1 MQFRSKVSPRGTR
14 FRVGSGGRREAR
26 GFRTPRVLLAGL
38 ALAWLGACEGTG
50 EILDGANPGAN
61 PAVNPGGA
69 SGDKGGFGTSDI
81 PVGNGSGVAGG
92 TISASCKPGT
102 PPATTPA
109 RIWRLSDE
117 QIHAAIADLIPGISV
132 PDVTTTGRAKGEF
145 INMSELFPV
154 DGALAVDLRSAAR
167 AVAGEAVKTMSARL
181 GCAAGQDERTC
192 AQDYVQ
198 RFASR
203 AFRRPLASDD
213 KTALMTL
220 FATGAATSTAD
231 GVRLVME
238 GVLQSPSFL
247 YRTELGQGASKS
259 GELPPHELAT
269 ALSFFLLNSIPDEAL
284 WATAL
289 DGSLARQDVY
299 DAQVKRLLDLPRV
312 RANIGRIFLKWTGLG
327 AGVTTELASE
337 DYPLYDEPMKQSLS
351 EEATRF
357 FAGLVGQGG
366 TVGDLMTSRK
376 AFVDKRVAG
385 LYGVPYTGSG
395 DFVETTLPADQRSGI
410 LTLSSLIVAKSHGHA
425 VVHRG
430 KWIRK
435 ELFCQDIPSPPPGTN
450 LMPPETLNLSERE
463 FAAFRLGDA
472 TCGGCH
478 KQMDPLGLAFE
489 AYDALGRYATRD
501 KAGKSIDTTGEI
513 TGTDVDGKVTGGVE
527 LAQKLAGSQQVRL
540 CIEAKMYAYALGRE
554 VGGDAD
560 TCEVQRL
567 DTQVAA
573 SGGRLLDMMAAVA
586 GSSAF
591 RVRNGGQ

>member
-1 MQFRSKVSPRGTR
+1 MQFRSKVSPRGTNV
-14 FRVGSGGRREAR
+14 RVGGAAWA
-26 GFRTPRVLLAGL
+26 PRFFCFAL
-38 ALAWLGACEGTG
+38 ALAGISACQTDG
-50 EILDGANPGAN
+50 EILDGPG
-61 PAVNPGGA
+61 PSPGPIDRGA
-69 SGDKGGFGTSDI
+69 SSGNGNGQTGGFGTSS
-81 PVGNGSGVAGG
+81 VGGVATG
-92 TISASCKPGT
+92 TVSAMCKPGT

-117 QIHAAIADLIPGISV
+117 QIHAAIADLIPGVTV
-132 PDVTTTGRAKGEF
+132 PDVTTSGRAKGEF

-167 AVAGEAVKTMSARL
+167 SVAGEAIKTMSARL
-181 GCAAGQDERTC
+181 GCAAGQDEKTC

-198 RFASR
+198 RFAAR
-203 AFRRPLASDD
+203 AFRRPLSADD
-213 KTALMTL
+213 KTALMAL

-247 YRTELGQGASKS
+247 YRTELAGGAT
-259 GELPPHELAT
+259 GEMAPHEMAT
-269 ALSFFLLNSIPDEAL
+269 ALSFFLLNSIPDEPL
-284 WATAL
+284 WAAAL
-289 DGSLARQDVY
+289 DGSLARKDVY

-312 RANIGRIFLKWTGLG
+312 RANIGRVFLKWTGLG

-337 DYPLYDEPMKQSLS
+337 DYPLYDDAMKQSLS

-357 FAGLVGQGG
+357 FGGLVGSGG
-366 TVGDLMTSRK
+366 TVADLMTSRK
-376 AFVDKRVAG
+376 AFVDKRIAG

-395 DFVETTLPADQRSGI
+395 DFVETMLPADQRSGI
-410 LTLSSLIVAKSHGHA
+410 LTLSSQIVAKSHGHA

-435 ELFCQDIPSPPPGTN
+435 ELFCEDIPSPPPGTN
-450 LMPPETLNLSERE
+450 LMPPASLNLTERE
-463 FAAFRLGDA
+463 FAAFRLKDA
-472 TCGGCH
+472 TCGACH
-478 KQMDPLGLAFE
+478 AMMDPLGLSFE
-489 AYDALGRYATRD
+489 AYDALGRYGTKD
-501 KAGKSIDTTGEI
+501 KAGKTIDTSGEI
-513 TGTDVDGKVTGGVE
+513 TGTDVDGKVGGAVE

-540 CIEAKMYAYALGRE
+540 CIEAKMYAYALGRD

-560 TCEVQRL
+560 TCEIQRL
-567 DTQVAA
+567 DTQVAQ
-573 SGGRLLDMMAAVA
+573 SGGKLLDMMAAVA